1 MAKSVK
7 IIVGN
12 KYVVPHALK
21 YNDLSWYERDF
32 IQYIDHLKYQ
42 EMMGNPT
49 NYFFAKESNQL

>member
-21 YNDLSWYERDF
+21 YDDLPWYERDF
-32 IQYIDHLKYQ
+32 IWYIDHLKDQ
-42 EMMGNPT
+42 EMTENPT
-49 NYFFAKESNQL
+49 SYFF